1 MDVKNSNI
9 NLPPLNALRA
19 YSEAARQL
27 SITKAA
33 ESLNVSHSAV
43 SQQIKLLES
52 YLGIELLIRQ
62 GRQIKLTELG
72 AIYAEKL
79 QHAFEEILQATGQ
92 LYSTRQPNKLT
103 ISMPASLATH
113 WFIPRLDQL
122 QQQHPELEIHL
133 VTAQHKQQEVLQGSV
148 DCTIYSAAT
157 PWENLENTQLFA
169 DDLVLICS
177 PALLGN
183 QVQLNLQQERYK
195 YIYVTAALRQSDWP
209 LWFEQTNT
217 PKQKEKNWLRV
228 SNTIQAL
235 QAARNGLGLALTH
248 LPFIADDLNDNIL
261 TKAVPEQVSTGRD
274 FYLAAN
280 RNLART
286 PKYKI
291 IKDFLKQSR

>member
-1 MDVKNSNI
+1 MSNNSTNTT
-9 NLPPLNALRA
+9 LPPLNALRA
-19 YSEAARQL
+19 FAQTAQHL

-79 QHAFEEILQATGQ
+79 HHAFEEMLQATGQ
-92 LYSTRQPNKLT
+92 LCSTRQPNKLT

-169 DDLVLICS
+169 DDLVLVRS
-177 PALLGN
+177 P
-183 QVQLNLQQERYK
+183 EREPHK
-195 YIYVTAALRQSDWP
+195 YIYVTAALRQSDCP
-209 LWFEQTNT
+209 LWFAKTKQ
-217 PKQKEKNWLRV
+217 PKPKEKDWLKV

-248 LPFIADDLNDNIL
+248 LPFITDDLNDHIL
-261 TKAVPEQVSTGRD
+261 TKAVPEQVSTGRY

-286 PKYKI
+286 KKYQLI
-291 IKDFLKQSR
+291 QEFLTQHC